1 MAGYSMIRKIK
12 RLEETLH
19 SLGMRWGYHGW
30 QSTDEFDNML
40 AVMPRDDELPV
51 YARDAVL
58 FAGSID
64 DLDRWVQGV
73 QWAREYDRMLKVSDF
88 DKRDRKEQD
97 VRNKQLI
104 QHIKQE
110 EIEVINQ

>member
-1 MAGYSMIRKIK
+1 MAGYSLIRKIK

-19 SLGMRWGYHGW
+19 ALGMRWGYHGYGAR
-30 QSTDEFDNML
+30 DEFDNML

-58 FAGSID
+58 FAGTID

-104 QHIKQE
+104 QRIKQE